1 MNIEVVK
8 SEKNSIELR
17 IDNLTMAEIIRAY
30 AYAQGASFA
39 VWRREHPSKP
49 LIFKLESSDKT
60 AKKVISD
67 SVSAIKKDC
76 DKIAALIKK

>member
-30 AYAQGASFA
+30 AYAQGASFEKQTE
-39 VWRREHPSKP
+39 R
-49 LIFKLESSDKT
+49 
-60 AKKVISD
+60 
-67 SVSAIKKDC
+67 
-76 DKIAALIKK
+76 